1 MSSDLPAPE
10 GASVI
15 LEEHALLRD
24 LLSRISAVR
33 APERISELPT
43 LLSELHDL
51 LTTHFRHEEE
61 SEGLVEAVREEAPRL
76 VGRAEAL
83 LREHQ
88 DLLGRAAGLEA
99 EVRSVLEGPVADV
112 LASVKDL
119 HDRLVAHDE
128 AENALLHEAVLDDLG
143 TGD

>member
-10 GASVI
+10 GAHII

-24 LLSRISAVR
+24 LLSRITAAR
-33 APERISELPT
+33 TPARLADLPP
-43 LLSELHDL
+43 LLADLHDL
-51 LTTHFRHEEE
+51 LSVHFRHEEE
-61 SEGLVEAVREEAPRL
+61 DEGLVEAVREEAPRL

-83 LREHQ
+83 LREHN
-88 DLLGRAAGLEA
+88 DLLGRAAGLES
-99 EVRSVLEGPVADV
+99 EVRSVLEGPVQEALD
-112 LASVKDL
+112 AVKEL

>member
-1 MSSDLPAPE
+1 MSSDLPAPK

-24 LLSRISAVR
+24 LLARITDARV
-33 APERISELPT
+33 PERLPELPALLAELHE
-43 LLSELHDL
+43 LLS
-51 LTTHFRHEEE
+51 THFRHEEE
-61 SEGLVEAVREEAPRL
+61 TEGLVEAVREEAPRL
-76 VGRAEAL
+76 VGRAESL

-99 EVRSVLEGPVADV
+99 EVRSVLEGPVTEV